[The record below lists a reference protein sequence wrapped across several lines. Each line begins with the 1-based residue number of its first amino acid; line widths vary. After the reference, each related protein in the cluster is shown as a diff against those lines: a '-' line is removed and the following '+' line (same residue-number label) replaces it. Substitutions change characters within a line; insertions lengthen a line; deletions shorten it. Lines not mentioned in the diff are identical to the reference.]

1 MMSGYGFV
9 RNELEIKTLTL
20 HVLEYAKLSVTFDEL
35 MRCVFVDDA
44 INYFKFADYLDGMVN
59 SGHVEINSDTG
70 VDRYSITKKG
80 LRDIVH
86 IRSSVPGSVLRKA
99 EKATDEV
106 KRDVI
111 RKSLINVKVVDEGD
125 DKYRAVCSLSD
136 DVGEIFSF
144 SMSAP
149 SRAEAKKFTSGFYS
163 HAEKIY
169 NEFLRIMIE
178 NSD

>member
-1 MMSGYGFV
+1 MSGYGFV

-59 SGHVEINSDTG
+59 SGHVELNTDGG
-70 VDRYSITKKG
+70 VDRYSITQKG
-80 LRDIVH
+80 LRDIAH
-86 IRSSVPGSVLRKA
+86 IRSSVPGSVLSKA

-106 KRDVI
+106 KREAI
-111 RKSLINVKVVDEGD
+111 RKGYVNVNVVDEDG

-149 SRAEAKKFTSGFYS
+149 SRAEAKKFTQGFFKR
-163 HAEKIY
+163 AEKIY
-169 NEFLRIMIE
+169 NEFLRVMIE